1 MTTSHGISIPLPR
14 ICTKHRRYII
24 PRDTDTSYGF
34 QFEDTEP
41 KQTRH
46 KTTRRAQ
53 TAPPKQDETIHQRLY
68 RKGKPTTLSFFTF
81 STSLTGIHTP
91 YIPGSHPVLGWECP
105 GLSHFISFLVNKLRS
120 TTLFSFPSL
129 LFYKCH
135 LRMGKHEPHRSRVA
149 WGRPQEP
156 APEEL
161 EYFCLFLLYHHG
173 YYY

>member
-1 MTTSHGISIPLPR
+1 MTISHGISIPLPR
-14 ICTKHRRYII
+14 ICTKHGRYII

-41 KQTRH
+41 KH

-81 STSLTGIHTP
+81 STSLTGLPTP
-91 YIPGSHPVLGWECP
+91 YIPGSHPVLGWGCP
-105 GLSHFISFLVNKLRS
+105 GLSHFISFLVRS
-120 TTLFSFPSL
+120 TTLFSFTTL

-135 LRMGKHEPHRSRVA
+135 FACGKRTTHS
-149 WGRPQEP
+149 
-156 APEEL
+156 
-161 EYFCLFLLYHHG
+161 
-173 YYY
+173 

>member
-1 MTTSHGISIPLPR
+1 MTISHGISIPLPR

-46 KTTRRAQ
+46 TKPQDALKRRLQ
-53 TAPPKQDETIHQRLY
+53 SKQDETIHQRLY

-81 STSLTGIHTP
+81 STSLTGLPTP
-91 YIPGSHPVLGWECP
+91 YIPGSHPVLGWGCP
-105 GLSHFISFLVNKLRS
+105 GLSHFISFLVRS
-120 TTLFSFPSL
+120 TTLFSFTTL

-135 LRMGKHEPHRSRVA
+135 FACGKRTTHS
-149 WGRPQEP
+149 
-156 APEEL
+156 
-161 EYFCLFLLYHHG
+161 
-173 YYY
+173 